1 MRPTRPEGRA
11 PSPTCQPLKA
21 PASAHGLSE
30 RRSPEAGAHPRTLS
44 KAKASGMRR
53 SERGTPKRCR
63 PACGLE
69 GAYLAAV
76 LKQGDSSARAPP
88 APSESTAGRDKKRPT
103 ANAESDL
110 SRTRSEATARLRTPT
125 AVADKNAP
133 RSGIPLS
140 QSPDRRGGARAKR
153 AGEAKQGT
161 RGPASQEGARRGSA
175 PDPPRQ
181 SVGARRAQVKGAA
194 EVTKRAAAQ
203 DRQKPH

>member
-44 KAKASGMRR
+44 KAKASGMRG

-76 LKQGDSSARAPP
+76 LKLGDSSARAPP
-88 APSESTAGRDKKRPT
+88 APSESTAGRYRKRPT

-110 SRTRSEATARLRTPT
+110 SSTRSVATARLRTLT

-133 RSGIPLS
+133 RSGTPLS
-140 QSPDRRGGARAKR
+140 QSPDRRGGARA
-153 AGEAKQGT
+153 
-161 RGPASQEGARRGSA
+161 
-175 PDPPRQ
+175 
-181 SVGARRAQVKGAA
+181 
-194 EVTKRAAAQ
+194 
-203 DRQKPH
+203 